1 MAGLEDNLHWLI
13 VAVILIALILYAMFV
28 ILKLIKRRM
37 RVRDASR
44 EIALLK
50 MDLLSKQAHLEN
62 LIEDSV
68 QWSGR
73 DLKKYDRTM
82 NENKMLKSK
91 LDTGMVLADTKVK
104 RLELGNETADL
115 FETLEKIKRYEDKL
129 FGEDVADNGETGR
142 GRG

>member
-1 MAGLEDNLHWLI
+1 MTVIMDYLHWI
-13 VAVILIALILYAMFV
+13 IIAVIVLSVFLYGV
-28 ILKLIKRRM
+28 VVIITILKRKI

-68 QWSGR
+68 QWSPR
-73 DLKKYDRTM
+73 DLKEYDRTLEDQKVM
-82 NENKMLKSK
+82 KSK
-91 LDTGMVLADTKVK
+91 LDTGMLIADSKVK
-104 RLELGNETADL
+104 RLELGNETYEL
-115 FETLEKIKRYEDKL
+115 FETLERIKKYEDKL
-129 FGEDVADNGETGR
+129 YGEGVLDR

>member
-1 MAGLEDNLHWLI
+1 MTGMEDNIHWIIIAVLI
-13 VAVILIALILYAMFV
+13 LVVILYIMFV
-28 ILKLIKRRM
+28 ILVILKRRM

-82 NENKMLKSK
+82 NENRMLKSK

-104 RLELGNETADL
+104 RLELGNETSDL
-115 FETLEKIKRYEDKL
+115 FETLEKIKNYEDRL
-129 FGEDVADNGETGR
+129 FGEDVADNGGR
-142 GRG
+142 GRK